1 MVAWRGLFSPPPS
14 ASAQLPH
21 TSADRC
27 MASIASEFMSQ
38 AGATA
43 VYGSPANEMC
53 DTHPE
58 IITEF
63 VKGKRRAGSDQAIVL
78 AVRYRLELEAKL
90 LERSKIM
97 YVSRGFLASRT
108 ATHLAARASPGARR
122 TGSSRTG
129 LLCCSASASSQ
140 PPS

>member
-1 MVAWRGLFSPPPS
+1 MHGFHRERV
-14 ASAQLPH
+14 
-21 TSADRC
+21 
-27 MASIASEFMSQ
+27 MSQ

-63 VKGKRRAGSDQAIVL
+63 VKGKRRAGSDQAIESAYIK
-78 AVRYRLELEAKL
+78 AVRNRLELEDII

-97 YVSRGFLASRT
+97 SVSRVLSR
-108 ATHLAARASPGARR
+108 AAQ
-122 TGSSRTG
+122 
-129 LLCCSASASSQ
+129 LLT
-140 PPS
+140 

>member
-1 MVAWRGLFSPPPS
+1 MHGFHRERV
-14 ASAQLPH
+14 
-21 TSADRC
+21 
-27 MASIASEFMSQ
+27 MSQ

-78 AVRYRLELEAKL
+78 AVRYRLEFEAKC

-97 YVSRGFLASRT
+97 SVSQGFLASRT

-129 LLCCSASASSQ
+129 LLRCSASASSQ
-140 PPS
+140 PPN